1 MTKPNTSKVRLAVV
15 GCGAVAQI
23 HHLPAITA
31 SDRVEAAIL
40 VDADE
45 KRARALADRFG
56 VPEVA
61 TDFKSLPGKVEA
73 AVVALPNSLHAPVSI
88 DLLRRGVH
96 VLVEKPMAMNVREC
110 DEMIDAA
117 RAGHTVLAVGL
128 DFRFFD
134 ASLFVR
140 NLLRDGLLGGIR
152 RFDLRQGVIPRWPFA
167 TDFLLKKEMAGGGV
181 LADFGVHVLDLLLW
195 WLGDLAVTGYRD
207 DAMGGVESDCE
218 MTLAT
223 AAGATGETVPG
234 EVITGDVTGD
244 VEISRTRTLRNTCIF
259 EGERARLEV
268 GIWDPDPEIRL
279 SIADREVALAG
290 HARRDADRDLG
301 SALNFTDVFVRQ
313 IDDFARAIRL
323 HREPFIPGAEGR
335 RSLALIEDCYARR
348 QPLELPWS
356 VVPVPRERAS

>member
-23 HHLPAITA
+23 HHLPAIAA
-31 SDRVEAAIL
+31 SGRVEAAVL

-45 KRARALADRFG
+45 KRASALAERFG

-61 TDFKSLPGKVEA
+61 TDFTGLPGKVEA

-117 RAGHTVLAVGL
+117 RTGRAVLAVGL

-140 NLLRDGLLGGIR
+140 NLLRDGLIGEIR
-152 RFDLRQGVIPRWPFA
+152 GFDLRQGVIPRWPFA
-167 TDFLLKKEMAGGGV
+167 TDFLLRKEMAGGGV

-195 WLGDLAVTGYRD
+195 WLGDLTVTGYRD

-223 AAGATGETVPG
+223 ASGIRG
-234 EVITGDVTGD
+234 EVEV
-244 VEISRTRTLRNTCIF
+244 SRTRTLRNTCVF
-259 EGERARLEV
+259 EGTRARLEV
-268 GIWDPDPEIRL
+268 GVWDPDPEIRL
-279 SIADREVALAG
+279 SIAGSEVSLSG
-290 HARRDADRDLG
+290 HARGDRG

-323 HREPFIPGAEGR
+323 RREPFIPGAEGR
-335 RSLALIEDCYARR
+335 RSLALIEACYAQR
-348 QPLELPWS
+348 QLLELPWS
-356 VVPVPRERAS
+356 VLPARERVS

>member
-23 HHLPAITA
+23 HHLPAIAA
-31 SDRVEAAIL
+31 SDRVEAAVL

-45 KRARALADRFG
+45 KRARALAERFG

-61 TDFKSLPGKVEA
+61 TDFKGLPGKVEA

-117 RAGHTVLAVGL
+117 RTGRAVLAVGL

-140 NLLRDGLLGGIR
+140 NLLRDGLIGEIR
-152 RFDLRQGVIPRWPFA
+152 GFDLRQGVIPRWPFA

-195 WLGDLAVTGYRD
+195 WLGDLTVTGYRD

-223 AAGATGETVPG
+223 AAGIQG
-234 EVITGDVTGD
+234 EVEV
-244 VEISRTRTLRNTCIF
+244 SRTRTLRNTCVF
-259 EGERARLEV
+259 EGTRATLEV
-268 GIWDPDPEIRL
+268 GVWDPDPEIRL

-290 HARRDADRDLG
+290 HARGDRG

-323 HREPFIPGAEGR
+323 RREPFIPGAEGR
-335 RSLALIEDCYARR
+335 RSLALIEACYAQR

-356 VVPVPRERAS
+356 VVPNRERVS